1 MNSAPDHPL
10 SENQIA
16 AASADRLFFGWRVV
30 GAAFILA
37 IFGWG
42 VGFYGPPVYL
52 HAVQV
57 SRGWPLPLVS
67 TAVTV
72 HFVVGAL
79 VVANLPALY
88 RRFGPPAVTK
98 GGAVSLAV
106 GIFGWAAADAPWQ
119 LFAAT
124 VFSGAGWVAMGAA
137 AVNAIVSPW
146 FVRGRPAAL
155 AAAYNGAS
163 IGGVI
168 FAPLWVAAIGRLG
181 FAPAAVLIGIAMV
194 VVVWMLSARVFS
206 LTPQQMGLLAD
217 GTAAGAPLP
226 TAASPQALPLPGFGL
241 WRSAKFLS
249 LAGAMSLGLF
259 AQIGLIAHLFSLLV
273 PALGAQ
279 YAGWAMGLA
288 TACAIGGRTLVG
300 WLMPAGA
307 DRRLIACASHAVQIA
322 GSLAFLG
329 AAGQS
334 TPLLML
340 GVALF
345 GFGIGNAT
353 SLPPLIAQ
361 VEFAKEDVQRVVAL
375 IVAIGQ
381 GTYAFAPVVFGL
393 IRGMASDAAAN
404 GGGNV
409 PLFFI
414 AAASIQALAILCFLV
429 GRRSRQCGAPTAAG
443 SRPLRLSGNSASFG
457 GHDSDRQDRL
467 PIRRDRRVPRQCHR
481 RIPL

>member
-1 MNSAPDHPL
+1 MTSAPDPQIL
-10 SENQIA
+10 GAQIA
-16 AASADRLFFGWRVV
+16 TQQSGGLFYGWRVV

-52 HAVQV
+52 HAVQEA
-57 SRGWPLPLVS
+57 RGWSLALVS

-72 HFVVGAL
+72 HFVIGAL

-88 RRFGPPAVTK
+88 RGFGLPAVTK
-98 GGAVSLAV
+98 AGAVSLAV
-106 GIFGWAAADAPWQ
+106 GVFGWAAADAPWQ
-119 LFAAT
+119 LFVAT
-124 VFSGAGWVAMGAA
+124 IFSGAGWVAMGAA

-146 FVRGRPAAL
+146 FMRGRPAAL
-155 AAAYNGAS
+155 ASAYNGAS

-168 FAPLWVAAIGRLG
+168 SAPLWVAAIGWLG
-181 FAPAAVLIGIAMV
+181 FASAAALIGIVMV
-194 VVVWMLSARVFS
+194 AVIWILASCFFLR
-206 LTPQQMGLLAD
+206 TPQQMGVLPD
-217 GTAAGAPLP
+217 GGVAGAPSP
-226 TAASPQALPLPGFGL
+226 AGAQPQALPLPGMPL

-249 LAGAMSLGLF
+249 LAAAMALGLF

-273 PALGAQ
+273 PPLGTQ

-300 WLMPAGA
+300 WFMPAGA
-307 DRRLIACASHAVQIA
+307 DRRLIACASYAVQIV

-329 AAGQS
+329 AAGQNI
-334 TPLLML
+334 PLLLL
-340 GVALF
+340 GVVLF
-345 GFGIGNAT
+345 GAGIGNAT

-375 IVAIGQ
+375 IVAMGQ

-393 IRGMASDAAAN
+393 MRGMAPDAAASA
-404 GGGNV
+404 GGDV

-414 AAASIQALAILCFLV
+414 AAAFIQALAILCFLI
-429 GRRSRQCGAPTAAG
+429 GRR
-443 SRPLRLSGNSASFG
+443 
-457 GHDSDRQDRL
+457 
-467 PIRRDRRVPRQCHR
+467 RR
-481 RIPL
+481 